1 MKNRKGF
8 TLIEIIA
15 AVIILGIISIVAVV
29 TYTSSM
35 REFRDSYYT
44 SLERTLVESGKE
56 FFEDNRNYRPASV
69 FTAQKVPISILESK
83 SYIDDITDYNGDRCD
98 RSSYVIAIKA
108 AKNDY
113 IYHACLA
120 CSEDTY
126 SNLEDKYCDSS
137 WDDPTTVK
145 PDLATME
152 DAYVYKNTPQ
162 DKLREKLRTAVSIT
176 KFDREGNV
184 VDSINGDGVDGI
196 PEILPENI
204 DIVDT
209 SKVGTYTVTYK
220 YNNKSVD
227 RRVHVYENG
236 APEVTVYKTN
246 VYAKKIVET
255 TVTEDTDKSLYSS
268 GQWAQEVNIDFTS
281 GSTFYSESGE
291 KVTQYQWNKG
301 GQWKNICDDIKPDG
315 SCHVDY
321 RQEMNEEVAFR
332 VVDNEGNIS
341 KETVPLIIRID
352 KTAPACSL
360 VVTQGTPGKN
370 DWYNSNIKIGFDV
383 LKDQASTILEAKSG
397 IEFNSIRR
405 GTTPYN
411 QSSRTS
417 SLEIVHPDESQYVWY
432 YGFVEDKA
440 QNYARCS
447 IKVRK
452 DSVIPSC
459 SITEHSTLKC
469 TDATSK
475 LVKVYF
481 GKDANSAEGEGLNYL
496 SEWTSSGTVPSTGV
510 WYLKAV
516 DHSGLTYQTSSHYY
530 LVTYDRNGGNSGPT
544 KASEIKRETELADL
558 TPTARKV
565 AYKMIGWNTSKTAT
579 SAITSHTV
587 TKDVTLYAVYQK
599 CGTGYY
605 TDAVG
610 TTCVQCPAGYRDGG
624 PVGAIGDCQKKVT
637 AGYFVDKANDANATE
652 CAKGYYNG
660 EHWVKY
666 GQRSTC
672 TQCPAGYRDGTAV
685 ANKVSEAKCLM
696 IVPDGQYVNKAKD
709 STGTKCA
716 AGYYK
721 ASHNVT
727 YGGTSTCTECAA
739 GTYNTTE
746 GNKVCSNCGQG
757 YYCAGK
763 TDRHGCPAGYV
774 GKSNVTTGSTRDNAC
789 NKCTAGHYCTGI
801 NADVACAVGSYSA
814 AGASACT
821 ACTGKTTN
829 GTGQT
834 SCNADC
840 SNKNKVTA
848 WNTASWTAN
857 SVTNLCSA
865 KTCSTGYTLS
875 SNKCNANQYTVTY
888 KANGGTGN
896 DQTQTVTYDSA
907 WTSKAAVFTRTAY
920 VQTGWS
926 TTSTGSI
933 THNLNTNQGAWTST
947 SNLTLYATWRPSC
960 KDGYTYQANG
970 TCLKTYAASSSYTC
984 PAGYTLSNTS
994 CTKSYTYTCC
1004 PGEYIGGYCV
1014 ETFTRTGNGASCTST
1029 GWTCTAGTGSH
1040 CYGSNIAAV
1049 SQTGC
1054 RPSSSPN
1061 HCDCRKQIDETT
1073 CTGTD
1078 TKTATLV
1085 YTCAAGDTM
1094 NNTTHICTSV
1104 YTP

>member
-1 MKNRKGF
+1 MKNKKGF

-35 REFRDSYYT
+35 KEFRDNYYT

-56 FFEDNRNYRPASV
+56 FFEDNRSYRPTSI

-83 SYIDDITDYNGDRCD
+83 AYIDDITDYNGNKCD
-98 RSSYVIAIKA
+98 KSSYVIAIKA

-145 PDLATME
+145 PDLAAME

-255 TVTEDTDKSLYSS
+255 TVTEETKQTTYSS
-268 GQWAQEVNIDFTS
+268 GQWAQEINIDFQP

-291 KVTQYQWNKG
+291 KVTQYQWSKG
-301 GQWKNICDDIKPDG
+301 GQWKNICDDIQPDG
-315 SCHVDY
+315 SCHIDY

-341 KETVPLIIRID
+341 KETIPLIIRVD
-352 KTAPACSL
+352 KTDPSCSL
-360 VVTQGTPGKN
+360 KVLEGTPGKN

-383 LKDQASTILEAKSG
+383 LKDQTSTVTEAKSG

-405 GTTPYN
+405 GTTEYN
-411 QSSRTS
+411 QSPRTS
-417 SLEIVHPDESQYVWY
+417 SLEAVHSDESQYVWY

-452 DSVIPSC
+452 DSVVPNC
-459 SITEHSTLKC
+459 SITNHASLKC

-481 GKDANSAEGEGLNYL
+481 GKTANSGEGDGLDYL
-496 SEWTSSGTVPSTGV
+496 SEWTSTGSVPSTGT
-510 WYLKAV
+510 WYLKAT
-516 DHSGLTYQTSSHYY
+516 DHSGLTSQISSNYY
-530 LVTYDRNGGNSGPT
+530 LVTYDKNGGNSGPT
-544 KASEIKRETELADL
+544 KTSEIKRETELADL

-565 AYKMIGWNTSKTAT
+565 AHKMIGWSTSKTAT

-637 AGYFVDKANDANATE
+637 AGYFVDKANDANATV

-666 GQRSTC
+666 GQTSVC
-672 TQCPAGYRDGTAV
+672 TQCPAGYRDGA
-685 ANKVSEAKCLM
+685 
-696 IVPDGQYVNKAKD
+696 
-709 STGTKCA
+709 A
-716 AGYYK
+716 AGSQAGCAKSVAANYK
-721 ASHNVT
+721 VETAYGDASV
-727 YGGTSTCTECAA
+727 
-739 GTYNTTE
+739 
-746 GNKVCSNCGQG
+746 
-757 YYCAGK
+757 
-763 TDRHGCPAGYV
+763 
-774 GKSNVTTGSTRDNAC
+774 
-789 NKCTAGHYCTGI
+789 
-801 NADVACAVGSYSA
+801 
-814 AGASACT
+814 
-821 ACTGKTTN
+821 
-829 GTGQT
+829 
-834 SCNADC
+834 
-840 SNKNKVTA
+840 
-848 WNTASWTAN
+848 
-857 SVTNLCSA
+857 
-865 KTCSTGYTLS
+865 CSTGYHSSPHTVTYGNISKCTINTYTLTYNNNSGSGCTNKTATHGSAWGKLCTPTRDGYDFKGWYTSASGGTAVTASTTASGNITVYAHWES
-875 SNKCNANQYTVTY
+875 SCTKVWKCNRETGGPGTYELWLTSCSGDYNYTVTGFKDNVSASSFDTGTIKTY
-888 KANGGTGN
+888 HTGN
-896 DQTQTVTYDSA
+896 QYYKCKNASGTC
-907 WTSKAAVFTRTAY
+907 
-920 VQTGWS
+920 VQSFKYTCEHGNCS
-926 TTSTGSI
+926 S
-933 THNLNTNQGAWTST
+933 
-947 SNLTLYATWRPSC
+947 TLYCAQGSC
-960 KDGYTYQANG
+960 KVV
-970 TCLKTYAASSSYTC
+970 C
-984 PAGYTLSNTS
+984 
-994 CTKSYTYTCC
+994 
-1004 PGEYIGGYCV
+1004 E
-1014 ETFTRTGNGASCTST
+1014 
-1029 GWTCTAGTGSH
+1029 
-1040 CYGSNIAAV
+1040 
-1049 SQTGC
+1049 
-1054 RPSSSPN
+1054 
-1061 HCDCRKQIDETT
+1061 
-1073 CTGTD
+1073 
-1078 TKTATLV
+1078 
-1085 YTCAAGDTM
+1085 
-1094 NNTTHICTSV
+1094 
-1104 YTP
+1104 